1 MKKSVILVSALTA
14 LTLAGCGN
22 QHPVPKKDYEP
33 KKTTVKPQAHNSV
46 KNDSPSTE
54 TASSASSQAQ
64 AESSSASAASSSSTQ
79 QAWTLDSA
87 KNYYLATVMGNDG
100 NPLKLVGDFPT
111 KAQNG
116 PTVWQNMGT
125 SNNGQ
130 TMTSGSAERKFSW
143 SRIMAMERQRSS
155 LEPSR
160 WRFAIPITG
169 SWRITS
175 NNNWWIVN

>member
-22 QHPVPKKDYEP
+22 QHQAPKKDYEP
-33 KKTTVKPQAHNSV
+33 KKTAVKPQAHNSA
-46 KNDSPSTE
+46 KSGSSSMA

-87 KNYYLATVMGNDG
+87 KSYYLATVMGNNG
-100 NPLKLVGDFPT
+100 NPLKLVGDIPT
-111 KAQNG
+111 AAQNG

-130 TMTSGSAERKFSW
+130 TMNVGISGTQIFTITNNGDGTSTIQLGTVTMKVRNSDHW
-143 SRIMAMERQRSS
+143 I
-155 LEPSR
+155 LE
-160 WRFAIPITG
+160 
-169 SWRITS
+169 
-175 NNNWWIVN
+175 NNQQQ

>member
-22 QHPVPKKDYEP
+22 QHQVPKKDYEP
-33 KKTTVKPQAHNSV
+33 KKTAVKPQAHNST

-87 KNYYLATVMGNDG
+87 KSYYLATVMGNNG
-100 NPLKLVGDFPT
+100 NPLTSQPQLKT
-111 KAQNG
+111 AQPFG
-116 PTVWQNMGT
+116 KTWGH
-125 SNNGQ
+125 
-130 TMTSGSAERKFSW
+130 
-143 SRIMAMERQRSS
+143 
-155 LEPSR
+155 
-160 WRFAIPITG
+160 
-169 SWRITS
+169 RIT
-175 NNNWWIVN
+175 VKP

>member
-33 KKTTVKPQAHNSV
+33 KKTAVKPQTHNSV
-46 KNDSPSTE
+46 KNDSSS

-87 KNYYLATVMGNDG
+87 KSYYLATVMGNNG
-100 NPLKLVGDFPT
+100 NPLKLVGDIPT
-111 KAQNG
+111 AAQNG

-130 TMTSGSAERKFSW
+130 TMNVGISGTQIFTITNNGDGTSTIQLGTVTMKVRNSDHW
-143 SRIMAMERQRSS
+143 I
-155 LEPSR
+155 LE
-160 WRFAIPITG
+160 
-169 SWRITS
+169 
-175 NNNWWIVN
+175 NNQQQ

>member
-1 MKKSVILVSALTA
+1 MINMKKSVILVSALTA

-33 KKTTVKPQAHNSV
+33 KKTAVKPQTHNSV
-46 KNDSPSTE
+46 KNDSSS

-87 KNYYLATVMGNDG
+87 KSYYLATVMGNNG

-111 KAQNG
+111 AAQNG

-130 TMTSGSAERKFSW
+130 TMNVGISGTQIFTITNNGDGTSTIQLGTVTMKVRNSDHW
-143 SRIMAMERQRSS
+143 I
-155 LEPSR
+155 LE
-160 WRFAIPITG
+160 
-169 SWRITS
+169 
-175 NNNWWIVN
+175 NNQQQ

>member
-1 MKKSVILVSALTA
+1 MINMKKSVILVSALTA

-22 QHPVPKKDYEP
+22 QHQVPKKDYEP
-33 KKTTVKPQAHNSV
+33 KKTAVKPQNHNSA
-46 KNDSPSTE
+46 KNDSASTA

-87 KNYYLATVMGNDG
+87 KNYYLATVRDNDG
-100 NPLKLVGDFPT
+100 NPLQLVGDIPT
-111 KAQNG
+111 AAQNG

-130 TMTSGSAERKFSW
+130 TMNVGISGTQIFTITNNGDGTSTIQLGTVTMKVRNSDHW
-143 SRIMAMERQRSS
+143 I
-155 LEPSR
+155 LE
-160 WRFAIPITG
+160 
-169 SWRITS
+169 
-175 NNNWWIVN
+175 NNQQQ